1 MNLLQAALTL
11 LCAQASASNE
21 VTVDDGQSSGYSAE
35 TATASDALKA
45 AGYVDVG
52 FAKAWGNG
60 SSFVVGDTRVPADYF
75 ADAFSPAVNSRGEVA
90 SIDSGGRFTNG
101 FLPRSVGIGDR
112 ASFLL
117 NTASV
122 ELRYAP
128 KTFPLFLFVRT
139 QLMPR
144 FLSTGGA
151 TRLELQQAFGKVS
164 PFKNHDFSLSAGR
177 FDSVFGIEY
186 LDNEANVRM
195 GITPSLIARYTT
207 GHSIG
212 VKAFYRLT
220 AASLKSALS
229 LNVAAT
235 NHGTRIEALVPPDVS
250 LTGVPV
256 GSGRLGY
263 EFSGEALQL
272 KLGVSGLYGPRN
284 DQTSLNANQWAIA
297 GDLRATFYGVT
308 LSGELL
314 RLGESRGSP
323 LKMTNQGN
331 AELASAFNVLGGWVR
346 LSYTLPYS
354 NETISQLSV
363 YGRYDRREGA
373 FEGIPLVKTSRWT
386 VGIKAVLADM
396 VALKAEVL
404 LNREHAGATEV
415 DNDVFTSSVVF
426 SF

>member
-1 MNLLQAALTL
+1 MLSAALTL
-11 LCAQASASNE
+11 LCAQAGATDE
-21 VTVDDGQSSGYSAE
+21 VTVDDGQSSGYSADSVNQAE
-35 TATASDALKA
+35 TLKA

-52 FAKAWGNG
+52 FARAGGNG
-60 SSFVVGDTRVPADYF
+60 SSFVSGDTRVPADYF
-75 ADAFSPAVNSRGEVA
+75 VDAFSPAINSRGEVA
-90 SIDSGGRFTNG
+90 SIEAGGRFTNG
-101 FLPRSVGIGDR
+101 FLPRSVGIGSR

-117 NTASV
+117 NTASL

-151 TRLELQQAFGKVS
+151 TRLELQQAFGKLS
-164 PFKNHDFSLSAGR
+164 PFKDHDFSLSAGR

-186 LDNEANVRM
+186 LDVRM

-220 AASLKSALS
+220 AASLKSAWS

-235 NHGTRIEALVPPDVS
+235 NHGTRIEALVPPDIS

-263 EFSGEALQL
+263 EFSGEGLQF

-284 DQTSLNANQWAIA
+284 DQMSPGASQWAIA
-297 GDLRATFYGVT
+297 GDVRATFFGVT

-323 LKMTNQGN
+323 LKMTNQGT
-331 AELASAFNVLGGWVR
+331 AELASAFNVLGGWLR
-346 LSYTLPYS
+346 LSYTLPFS
-354 NETISQLSV
+354 NETLSQLSV
-363 YGRYDRREGA
+363 YGRYDRREAA
-373 FEGIPLVKTSRWT
+373 FEGVSTVKTSRWT
-386 VGIKAVLADM
+386 AGLKAVFSEM

-404 LNREHAGATEV
+404 FNREHAGATEV